1 MRAHQHAN
9 QYSEGKTVKE
19 CEPQNAPLMPVPFR
33 GCGSDDDAL
42 GVDHLAH
49 DAARAVGSR
58 HQDRIDVQ
66 LLGTDTLKAAEEY
79 S

>member
-1 MRAHQHAN
+1 
-9 QYSEGKTVKE
+9 
-19 CEPQNAPLMPVPFR
+19 MPVPFR
-33 GCGSDDDAL
+33 GCGSDDDVL

-58 HQDRIDVQ
+58 HQDWIDVQ